1 MTDLGKRWNL
11 LISIGTRLHF
21 SVRGVEGGGGGAA
34 GVHATHFFQKRI
46 YMFYNVLSPI
56 IS

>member
-21 SVRGVEGGGGGAA
+21 SVRGVEGGGTGRGIR
-34 GVHATHFFQKRI
+34 HPLLPEKNL
-46 YMFYNVLSPI
+46 YVL
-56 IS
+56 